1 MLEGHTI
8 PATLLISE
16 DENIEEYNEEEKGII
31 IQANAIPVELW
42 EAMLIWAKKENKL
55 SLIERVTT
63 QHPYGHE

>member
-1 MLEGHTI
+1 MLERAI
-8 PATLLISE
+8 PFLLTLLISE

-55 SLIERVTT
+55 SLIRKETDFKL
-63 QHPYGHE
+63 Y